1 MKRPAR
7 HAFLIV
13 AFAIFWIAAD
23 AQAQAYRPK
32 LLFFDGVEVNADG
45 NATKAAYWG
54 QTIGVQ
60 GFISLGAFSWDD
72 AVGDGDT
79 PSSKAIYDTFA
90 RFQSIYSQYGVT
102 DNFIKLAMYT
112 PMNLQ
117 DAGYVARTADHFRQ
131 AARLARVTGLKGV
144 AIDVE
149 PYVEP
154 GAWAADPA
162 IPNKDSLLLQLG
174 AQIATAIFS
183 EYPGALVVTFFEVL
197 AGAAD
202 PHFNYF
208 THFWYGFLTHV
219 PATAQGPNGTF
230 PVIVGTESTYA
241 PRVAVDQY
249 AAAAQSIYNQ
259 NAQATFGRPLNI
271 PLMIGLWPLGGA
283 PDGMTYNKQAWESP
297 QEFQAQLR
305 QAYAYSLRTQSPY
318 LWIYGHGSAW
328 ETNGFVSK
336 DPVVA
341 NFNEYVGAIAREKAY
356 IDAKINFVAGFYN
369 QVLGRSGSQ
378 GDIAAWVSS
387 LSQGNPRAL
396 SDGFFLSPE
405 FLGRPISIGTH
416 VAIDY

>member
-60 GFISLGAFSWDD
+60 GFISLSAFSWDTPI
-72 AVGDGDT
+72 GNGDT
-79 PSSKAIYDTFA
+79 PSSKATYDTFA

-144 AIDVE
+144 TIDVE

-154 GAWAADPA
+154 AWAADPA
-162 IPNKDSLLLQLG
+162 IPNKDSLLVQLG

-183 EYPGALVVTFFEVL
+183 EYPGALVVTVFEAL
-197 AGAAD
+197 TGAAY
-202 PHFNYF
+202 PGFSYF

-219 PATAQGPNGTF
+219 PATAQGPNGIF

-241 PRVAVDQY
+241 SRIAVDQQ
-249 AAAAQSIYNQ
+249 AAAVQNIYNQ

-271 PLMIGLWPLGGA
+271 PLMIGLWPLGN
-283 PDGMTYNKQAWESP
+283 PDGVPYNKDPKESP

-318 LWIYGHGSAW
+318 LWIYGSGSAW
-328 ETNGFVSK
+328 ETNGFSGQG
-336 DPVVA
+336 PVVA
-341 NFNEYVGAIAREKAY
+341 NFSEYVGAIAREKAY
-356 IDAKINFVAGFYN
+356 IDA
-369 QVLGRSGSQ
+369 
-378 GDIAAWVSS
+378 
-387 LSQGNPRAL
+387 
-396 SDGFFLSPE
+396 
-405 FLGRPISIGTH
+405 T
-416 VAIDY
+416 